1 MKLSDIA
8 VNRPVTTVVVFIAIV
23 VLGVYSLG
31 RLAID
36 LIPDISFPVIHIFS
50 EYPGVAPEEVEE
62 NLTKVLENAV
72 AAASNVKKIRSESQ
86 EGASQITIE
95 YEWGTDM
102 SEAAA
107 ELREKLD
114 IVRDFLPDEA
124 SQPLIFKFDPS
135 QIPVMILVVEG
146 ERSMKSLRYRAETDI
161 KRNLEQI
168 DGVANVMIW
177 GGQERQV
184 HIDLDRT
191 LLASYGMTVDGI
203 IEIIESEHMNVA
215 GGTVDEGDTTLA
227 LRTVGKFGSIE
238 EIENLVIM
246 NRNGIPVYL
255 RDVSNIYDGYVDED
269 VDVKLGREDGII
281 MVIQRQSGTNTVQ
294 IAGRIERKLEALER
308 DMPGDIVI
316 KKFYS
321 PADFIV
327 ESINN
332 VWQVALIGGVFAV
345 FVLFIFLRNIPT
357 TLVISVSIPLS
368 IITTF
373 IFMYLF
379 DLTINMMSLGGLA
392 LGIGMLVDNSIVVLE
407 NIFRYREFGSKPSE
421 ASKLGSHEMSKAII
435 ASTLTTVTV
444 FLPLVLFIK
453 GLASELFRDLAF
465 TVTFSLLS
473 SLLVALTI
481 IPMLTSRIRK
491 VSLKKKADSLRDI
504 EGEIRA
510 RGKLLRRL
518 DMMYSEVLGWALRRR
533 WVFLGLIAL
542 LLGGSIFTASKVIGV
557 EFIPQ
562 SDESFVQIVMRMPVG
577 TRIDTTRRAVAN
589 VYRIIEERVPER
601 DVVFYQIGRTGE
613 MTGILAPDRA
623 ELWMTLVKP
632 EERNRSDRDIIDMLR
647 AEIRDMPGV
656 TARFSTG
663 GGPGGDSG
671 NLSIAIRGYDLRAGS
686 RLARQVKNI
695 MEPIGNVNDVRI
707 SREEGLPEY
716 RIVVD
721 RERASQFGVRAAQI
735 GFAVQH
741 AFSGDEVAHVILEG
755 EEVGVLVRLEK
766 SDRLEPRDLDLVTI
780 MTPVGQQVSLSNLV
794 TIEKGFGPV
803 SIERERQERVV
814 YVNARVQGDVKGAV
828 DTIRGEV
835 DRLAVP
841 SGFNVIYGGSWED
854 IQETIQDLA
863 LVAVLSIILVYLIMA
878 ALFESFFDPFI
889 IMFTLPM
896 SFVGVVWM
904 HILTGTSF
912 SAMSGIGVVML
923 LGIVVNNGII
933 LVDYTNLLRK
943 RGFDLIEAVRLAG
956 RIRLRPILMT
966 MLTTVLGLTPMALAF
981 GSGSEMRAPM
991 ARTVIGG
998 LLVSTLFT
1006 LVLIPVLYAMF
1017 EQRRLRRKLKRQEAL
1032 VETEA
1037 AP

>member
-23 VLGVYSLG
+23 VLGIYSLG

-36 LIPDISFPVIHIFS
+36 LIPDISFPAIFVFS
-50 EYPGVAPEEVEE
+50 EYPGVAPQEVEE

-72 AAASNVKKIRSESQ
+72 AAASNVKKITSESQ

-95 YEWGTDM
+95 YEWGTNM

-114 IVRDFLPDEA
+114 VVRDFLPDEA
-124 SQPLIFKFDPS
+124 SQPLIYKFDPS

-146 ERSMKSLRYRAETDI
+146 ERSLKSLRYRAETDI

-184 HIDLDRT
+184 HVDLDRT
-191 LLASYGMTVDGI
+191 LLASYGMSVDQI
-203 IEIIESEHMNVA
+203 IQIIESEHMNVA
-215 GGTVDEGDTTLA
+215 GGTVDEGDTTLS
-227 LRTVGKFGSIE
+227 LRTMGKFESIE
-238 EIENLVIM
+238 EIKAMVVM

-255 RDVSNIYDGYVDED
+255 RDLANIYDGYVVED
-269 VDVKLGREDGII
+269 VDAKVGREDGII
-281 MVIQRQSGTNTVQ
+281 MVIQRQSGTNTVK
-294 IAGRIERKLEALER
+294 IAQRIERRLEALEQSL
-308 DMPGDIVI
+308 PGDLVI

-327 ESINN
+327 DSINN

-345 FVLFIFLRNIPT
+345 LVLFIFLRNIPT

-407 NIFRYREFGSKPSE
+407 NIFRYREFGSKPLE
-421 ASKLGSHEMSKAII
+421 ASKLGAHEMSKAII
-435 ASTLTTVTV
+435 ASTLTTITV

-473 SLLVALTI
+473 SLLVALTV
-481 IPMLTSRIRK
+481 IPMLTSRIKR

-504 EGEIRA
+504 EGEIRT
-510 RGKLLRRL
+510 RGKALRWL
-518 DMMYSEVLGWALRRR
+518 DRVYSEVLGWALRRR
-533 WVFLGLIAL
+533 WVFITLVALALG
-542 LLGGSIFTASKVIGV
+542 ASVMAIRVLSV

-562 SDESFVQIVMRMPVG
+562 SDESFIQMVVRMPVG
-577 TRIDTTRRAVAN
+577 TRIDTTRSMLS
-589 VYRIIEERVPER
+589 RIYTFIEEEVPER
-601 DVVFYQIGRTGE
+601 DIVFYQVGRTGE
-613 MTGILAPDRA
+613 MTGIVAPDRA

-632 EERNRSDRDIIDMLR
+632 EERERSDRDIIELLR
-647 AEIRDMPGV
+647 REVKDLPGV
-656 TARFSTG
+656 TARFATG
-663 GGPGGDSG
+663 GGPGGESG
-671 NLSIAIRGYDLRAGS
+671 NLSVALRGYDLREGS
-686 RLARQVKNI
+686 ELAKKVKTI
-695 MEPIGNVNDVRI
+695 MESIGNVNDVKI

-716 RIVVD
+716 RIIVD
-721 RERASQFGVRAAQI
+721 RERAAQFGVRASQI
-735 GFAVQH
+735 GFAIQH
-741 AFSGDEVAHVILEG
+741 AFSGKEVANMILEG
-755 EEVGVLVRLEK
+755 EEVGVLVRLEEQ
-766 SDRLEPRDLDLVTI
+766 DRLSPGDLDLVTI
-780 MTPVGQQVSLSNLV
+780 ATPSGQQVALSNLAH
-794 TIEKGFGPV
+794 IEKGYGPV
-803 SIERERQERVV
+803 SIQRERQERVV

-828 DTIRGEV
+828 DSIRAEV
-835 DRLAVP
+835 DKLAIP
-841 SGFNVIYGGSWED
+841 SGFNVIYGGTWED

-863 LVAVLSIILVYLIMA
+863 LVGLLSIILVYLIMA

-896 SFVGVVWM
+896 SFIGVVWM
-904 HILTGTSF
+904 HVITGTSF
-912 SAMSGIGVVML
+912 NAMSGIGVVML
-923 LGIVVNNGII
+923 LGIVVNNGIL

-943 RGFDLIEAVRLAG
+943 RGFTLEDAVKLAG
-956 RIRLRPILMT
+956 RVRLRPILMT

-1017 EQRRLRRKLKRQEAL
+1017 QTRRQKRRQKRSLREVAR
-1032 VETEA
+1032 
-1037 AP
+1037 

>member
-8 VNRPVTTVVVFIAIV
+8 VNRPVTTVVIFIAIV

-36 LIPDISFPVIHIFS
+36 LIPDISFPVIYVWS

-62 NLTKVLENAV
+62 NLTKVLENSV
-72 AAASNVKKIRSESQ
+72 AAASNVKKITSESQ
-86 EGASQITIE
+86 EGSSSITIE

-114 IVRDFLPDEA
+114 VVRDFLPDEA
-124 SQPLIFKFDPS
+124 SEPLIFKFDPS

-184 HIDLDRT
+184 QVDLDRT
-191 LLASYGMTVDGI
+191 LLASYNLTVDRV
-203 IEIIESEHMNVA
+203 IEIIQSEHMNIS
-215 GGTVDEGDTTLA
+215 GGTVDEGDTTLS

-238 EIENLVIM
+238 EIENMVVL
-246 NRNGIPVYL
+246 NQNGILVYL
-255 RDVSNIYDGYVDED
+255 RDVAEVVDGYVDERMD
-269 VDVKLGREDGII
+269 AKVGGKDGII
-281 MVIQRQSGTNTVQ
+281 MVIQRQSGTNTVK
-294 IAGRIERKLEALER
+294 IAGRIEDKLEALER
-308 DMPGDIVI
+308 SMPKDMVI

-327 ESINN
+327 ESINT

-345 FVLFIFLRNIPT
+345 LVLFIFLRNIPT

-373 IFMYLF
+373 IFMYFF

-407 NIFRYREFGSKPSE
+407 NIFRYREFGSKPKE
-421 ASKLGSHEMSKAII
+421 ASKLGAHEMSKAII
-435 ASTLTTVTV
+435 ASTLTTITV

-491 VSLKKKADSLRDI
+491 VALKKSASSLRDI
-504 EGEIRA
+504 ESEIQG
-510 RGKLLRRL
+510 RGRVLRWL
-518 DMMYSEVLGWALRRR
+518 DGVYSEVLGWAIRRK
-533 WVFLGLIAL
+533 WVFIGLVFL
-542 LLGGSIFTASKVIGV
+542 LLAGSVLAVRVLSV

-562 SDESFVQIVMRMPVG
+562 SDESFIQMVIRMPIG
-577 TRIDTTRRAVAN
+577 TRLDTTRRVVSDIYAF
-589 VYRIIEERVPER
+589 IEEEVPER
-601 DVVFYQIGRTGE
+601 DVVFYQVGRTGE
-613 MTGILAPDRA
+613 MAGIAAADRA
-623 ELWMTLVKP
+623 ELWMTLVDP
-632 EERNRSDRDIIDMLR
+632 EERDRSDRDIIDILR
-647 AEIRDMPGV
+647 KEVKQIPGIS
-656 TARFSTG
+656 ARFSTG
-663 GGPGGDSG
+663 GGPGGDTG
-671 NLSIAIRGYDLRAGS
+671 NLSVAVRGYDLGQS
-686 RLARQVKNI
+686 IKLANQVKEI
-695 MEPIGNVNDVRI
+695 MEPIGNVNDVRV
-707 SREEGLPEY
+707 SREEGLPEL
-716 RIVVD
+716 RILVD
-721 RERASQFGVRAAQI
+721 RERAAQFGIRASQI
-735 GFAVQH
+735 GFAIQH
-741 AFSGDEVAHVILEG
+741 AFIGKEVANVILEG
-755 EEVGVLVRLEK
+755 EEVGVLVRLEEE
-766 SDRLEPRDLDLVTI
+766 DRLRPEDLDLITI
-780 MTPVGQQVSLSNLV
+780 VNPMGQQVALSNLV
-794 TIEKGFGPV
+794 RIERGYGPV
-803 SIERERQERVV
+803 TIERERQERVV

-828 DTIRGEV
+828 DSIREEV
-835 DRLAVP
+835 DKLAIP
-841 SGFNVIYGGSWED
+841 SGFNVIYGGTWED
-854 IQETIQDLA
+854 IQETIQDLT
-863 LVAVLSIILVYLIMA
+863 LVGLLSIILVYLIMA

-896 SFVGVVWM
+896 SFIGVVWM

-912 SAMSGIGVVML
+912 NAMSGIGAVML

-943 RGFDLIEAVRLAG
+943 RGFTLLEAVKLAG
-956 RIRLRPILMT
+956 RTRLRPIFMT
-966 MLTTVLGLTPMALAF
+966 MLTTVLALTPMALAF

-998 LLVSTLFT
+998 LLVSTVFT

-1017 EQRRLRRKLKRQEAL
+1017 ETRRQKRMQKKLRR
-1032 VETEA
+1032 EA
-1037 AP
+1037 AQ

>member
-36 LIPDISFPVIHIFS
+36 LIPDISFPVIYVWS

-62 NLTKVLENAV
+62 NLTKVLENSV
-72 AAASNVKKIRSESQ
+72 AAASNVKKITSKSQ
-86 EGASQITIE
+86 EGSSSITIE

-114 IVRDFLPDEA
+114 VVRDFLPDEA
-124 SQPLIFKFDPS
+124 SEPLIFKFDPS

-184 HIDLDRT
+184 QVDLDRT
-191 LLASYGMTVDGI
+191 LLASYNLTVDQVIDI
-203 IEIIESEHMNVA
+203 IQLEHINIS
-215 GGTVDEGDTTLA
+215 GGTVDEGDTTLS

-238 EIENLVIM
+238 EIENMVVL
-246 NRNGIPVYL
+246 NQNGILVYL
-255 RDVSNIYDGYVDED
+255 RDVAVVVDGSVDERMD
-269 VDVKLGREDGII
+269 AKVGGKDGII
-281 MVIQRQSGTNTVQ
+281 MVIQRQSGTNTVK
-294 IAGRIERKLEALER
+294 IAGRIEDKLEALER
-308 DMPGDIVI
+308 SMPKDMVI

-327 ESINN
+327 ESINT

-345 FVLFIFLRNIPT
+345 LVLFIFLRNIPT

-373 IFMYLF
+373 IFMYFF

-407 NIFRYREFGSKPSE
+407 NIFRYREFGSKPKE
-421 ASKLGSHEMSKAII
+421 ASKLGAHEMSKAII
-435 ASTLTTVTV
+435 ASTLTTITV

-481 IPMLTSRIRK
+481 IPMLTSRVRK
-491 VSLKKKADSLRDI
+491 VALKKSASSLRDI
-504 EGEIRA
+504 ESEIQE
-510 RGKLLRRL
+510 RGRVLRWL
-518 DMMYSEVLGWALRRR
+518 DGVYSEVLGWALRRK
-533 WVFLGLIAL
+533 WVFLGLVFL
-542 LLGGSIFTASKVIGV
+542 LLAGSVLAVRVLSV

-562 SDESFVQIVMRMPVG
+562 SDESFIQMVIRTPIG
-577 TRIDTTRRAVAN
+577 TRLDTTRRVVNDIYAF
-589 VYRIIEERVPER
+589 IEEEVPER
-601 DVVFYQIGRTGE
+601 DVVFYQVGRTGE
-613 MTGILAPDRA
+613 MAGIAAPDRA
-623 ELWMTLVKP
+623 ELWMTLVDP
-632 EERNRSDRDIIDMLR
+632 EERDRSDRDIIDILR
-647 AEIRDMPGV
+647 KEVKQMPGV
-656 TARFSTG
+656 SARFSTG
-663 GGPGGDSG
+663 GGPGGDTG
-671 NLSIAIRGYDLRAGS
+671 NLSVAVRGYDLGQGIE
-686 RLARQVKNI
+686 LAKQVKEI

-707 SREEGLPEY
+707 SREEGLPEL
-716 RIVVD
+716 RILVD
-721 RERASQFGVRAAQI
+721 RERAAQFGIRAAQI
-735 GFAVQH
+735 GFAIQH
-741 AFSGDEVAHVILEG
+741 AFIGKEVANVILEG
-755 EEVGVLVRLEK
+755 EEVGVLVRLEEE
-766 SDRLEPRDLDLVTI
+766 DRLRPEDLDLITI
-780 MTPVGQQVSLSNLV
+780 VSPMGQQVALSNLV
-794 TIEKGFGPV
+794 RIERGYGPV
-803 SIERERQERVV
+803 TIERERQERVV
-814 YVNARVQGDVKGAV
+814 YVNARVRGDVKGAV
-828 DTIRGEV
+828 DSIREEV
-835 DRLAVP
+835 EKLAIP
-841 SGFNVIYGGSWED
+841 SGFNVIYGGTWED
-854 IQETIQDLA
+854 IQETIQDLT
-863 LVAVLSIILVYLIMA
+863 LVGLLSIILVYLIMA

-889 IMFTLPM
+889 IMFTLPL
-896 SFVGVVWM
+896 SFIGVVWM

-912 SAMSGIGVVML
+912 NAMSGIGVVML

-943 RGFDLIEAVRLAG
+943 RGFTLLEAVKLAG
-956 RIRLRPILMT
+956 RTRLRPIFMT

-998 LLVSTLFT
+998 LLVSTVFT

-1017 EQRRLRRKLKRQEAL
+1017 ESRRQKRLQQKLRR
-1032 VETEA
+1032 EA
-1037 AP
+1037 AQ

>member
-36 LIPDISFPVIHIFS
+36 LIPDISFPAIFVFS
-50 EYPGVAPEEVEE
+50 EYPGVAPAEVEE

-72 AAASNVKKIRSESQ
+72 AAASNVEKITSESR
-86 EGASQITIE
+86 EGASQIVIE

-114 IVRDFLPDEA
+114 VVRDFLPDDA

-146 ERSMKSLRYRAETDI
+146 ERSLKSLRYRAETDI

-184 HIDLDRT
+184 HVDLDRT
-191 LLASYGMTVDGI
+191 LLASYGLSVDQI
-203 IEIIESEHMNVA
+203 IQIIESEHMNVA

-227 LRTVGKFGSIE
+227 LRTMGKFETID
-238 EIENLVIM
+238 EIEGLVVM
-246 NRNGIPVYL
+246 NMNGIPVYL
-255 RDVSNIYDGYVDED
+255 RDLASIYDGYVEED
-269 VDVKLGREDGII
+269 MDAKVGRKDGII

-294 IAGRIERKLEALER
+294 IAQKIEQRLEALELSL
-308 DMPGDIVI
+308 PGDLVI

-332 VWQVALIGGVFAV
+332 VWQVALIGGVFAI

-392 LGIGMLVDNSIVVLE
+392 LGVGMLVDNSIVVLE
-407 NIFRYREFGSKPSE
+407 NIFRYREFGSKPAE

-435 ASTLTTVTV
+435 ASTLTTITV

-491 VSLKKKADSLRDI
+491 VALKKKADSLRDI

-510 RGKLLRRL
+510 RGKVLRWL
-518 DMMYSEVLGWALRRR
+518 DRQYSEVLGWALRRR
-533 WVFLGLIAL
+533 WVFLGLVAL
-542 LLGGSIFTASKVIGV
+542 ILGGSILTIQVLSV

-562 SDESFVQIVMRMPVG
+562 SDESFVQMVLRMPVG
-577 TRIDTTRRAVAN
+577 TRIDTTRRMVN
-589 VYRIIEERVPER
+589 HIYRTIEEKVPER
-601 DVVFYQIGRTGE
+601 DIVFYQVGRTGE
-613 MTGILAPDRA
+613 MTGVAAPDRA
-623 ELWMTLVKP
+623 EIWMTLVKP
-632 EERNRSDRDIIDMLR
+632 EDRERSDREIIEMLR
-647 AEIRDMPGV
+647 GEVKNLPGV
-656 TARFSTG
+656 NARFSTG
-663 GGPGGDSG
+663 GGPGGESN
-671 NLSIAIRGYDLRAGS
+671 NLSVALRGYDLREGS
-686 RLARQVKNI
+686 ELALKVKAI
-695 MEPIGNVNDVRI
+695 MESIGNVNDVRI

-716 RIVVD
+716 RILID
-721 RERASQFGVRAAQI
+721 RERAAQFGVRAAQI
-735 GFAVQH
+735 GLAVQH
-741 AFSGDEVAHVILEG
+741 AFSGKEVANIVLEG
-755 EEVGVLVRLEK
+755 EEIGVLVRLEEK
-766 SDRLEPRDLDLVTI
+766 DRLSPRDLDLVTI
-780 MTPVGQQVSLSNLV
+780 STPSGRQVPLSNLA
-794 TIEKGFGPV
+794 TIEKGYGPV

-828 DTIRGEV
+828 DAIKAEV
-835 DRLAVP
+835 DRIAIP
-841 SGFNVIYGGSWED
+841 SGFNIIYGGSWED

-863 LVAVLSIILVYLIMA
+863 LVGVLSIILVYLIMA

-896 SFVGVVWM
+896 SFIGVVWM
-904 HILTGTSF
+904 HVVTGTSF
-912 SAMSGIGVVML
+912 NAMSGIGVVML

-943 RGFDLIEAVRLAG
+943 RGFALLDAVKLAG

-991 ARTVIGG
+991 AKTVIGG
-998 LLVSTLFT
+998 LLVSTIFT
-1006 LVLIPVLYAMF
+1006 LVLIPVLYTMF
-1017 EQRRLRRKLKRQEAL
+1017 ETRREKRRLKRSQQEAQG
-1032 VETEA
+1032 
-1037 AP
+1037 

>member
-36 LIPDISFPVIHIFS
+36 LIPDISFPVIYVWS

-62 NLTKVLENAV
+62 NLTKVLENSV
-72 AAASNVKKIRSESQ
+72 AAASNVKKITSKSQ
-86 EGASQITIE
+86 EGSSSITIE

-114 IVRDFLPDEA
+114 VVRDFLPDEA
-124 SQPLIFKFDPS
+124 SEPLIFKFDPS

-184 HIDLDRT
+184 QVDLDRT
-191 LLASYGMTVDGI
+191 LLASYNMTVEQVIDI
-203 IEIIESEHMNVA
+203 IQSEHMNIS
-215 GGTVDEGDTTLA
+215 GGTVDEGDTTLS

-238 EIENLVIM
+238 EIENMVVL
-246 NRNGIPVYL
+246 NQNGILVYL
-255 RDVSNIYDGYVDED
+255 RDVAVVVDGSVDERMD
-269 VDVKLGREDGII
+269 AKVGGKDGII
-281 MVIQRQSGTNTVQ
+281 MVIQRQSGTNTVK
-294 IAGRIERKLEALER
+294 IAGRIEDKLEALER
-308 DMPGDIVI
+308 SMPKDMVI

-327 ESINN
+327 ESINT

-345 FVLFIFLRNIPT
+345 LVLFIFLRNIPT

-373 IFMYLF
+373 IFMYFF

-407 NIFRYREFGSKPSE
+407 NIFRYREFGSKPKE
-421 ASKLGSHEMSKAII
+421 ASKLGAHEMSKAII
-435 ASTLTTVTV
+435 ASTLTTITV

-481 IPMLTSRIRK
+481 IPMLTSRVRK
-491 VSLKKKADSLRDI
+491 VALKKSASSLRDI
-504 EGEIRA
+504 ESEIQE
-510 RGKLLRRL
+510 RGRVLRWL
-518 DMMYSEVLGWALRRR
+518 DGVYSEVLGWALRRK
-533 WVFLGLIAL
+533 WVFLGLVFL
-542 LLGGSIFTASKVIGV
+542 LLAGSVLAVRVLSV

-562 SDESFVQIVMRMPVG
+562 SDENFIQMVIRTPIG
-577 TRIDTTRRAVAN
+577 TRLDTTRRVVNDIYAF
-589 VYRIIEERVPER
+589 IEEEVPER
-601 DVVFYQIGRTGE
+601 DVVFYQVGRTGE
-613 MTGILAPDRA
+613 MAGIAAPDRA
-623 ELWMTLVKP
+623 ELWMTLVDP
-632 EERNRSDRDIIDMLR
+632 EERDRSDRDIIDILR
-647 AEIRDMPGV
+647 KEVKQMPGV
-656 TARFSTG
+656 SARFSTG
-663 GGPGGDSG
+663 GGPGGDTG
-671 NLSIAIRGYDLRAGS
+671 NLSVAVRGYDLGQGIE
-686 RLARQVKNI
+686 LAKQVKEI

-707 SREEGLPEY
+707 SREEGLPEL
-716 RIVVD
+716 RILVD
-721 RERASQFGVRAAQI
+721 RERAAQFGIRAAQI
-735 GFAVQH
+735 GFAIQH
-741 AFSGDEVAHVILEG
+741 AFIGKEVANVILEG
-755 EEVGVLVRLEK
+755 EEVGVLVRLEEE
-766 SDRLEPRDLDLVTI
+766 DRLRPEDLDLITI
-780 MTPVGQQVSLSNLV
+780 VSPMGQQVALSNLV
-794 TIEKGFGPV
+794 RIERGYGPV
-803 SIERERQERVV
+803 TIERERQERVV
-814 YVNARVQGDVKGAV
+814 YVNARVRGDVKGAV
-828 DTIRGEV
+828 DSIREEV
-835 DRLAVP
+835 EKLAIP
-841 SGFNVIYGGSWED
+841 SGFNVIYGGTWED
-854 IQETIQDLA
+854 IQETIQDLT
-863 LVAVLSIILVYLIMA
+863 LVGLLSIILVYLIMA

-889 IMFTLPM
+889 IMFTLPL
-896 SFVGVVWM
+896 SFIGVVWM

-912 SAMSGIGVVML
+912 NAMSGIGVVML

-943 RGFDLIEAVRLAG
+943 RGFTLLEAVKLAG
-956 RIRLRPILMT
+956 RTRLRPIFMT

-998 LLVSTLFT
+998 LLVSTVFT

-1017 EQRRLRRKLKRQEAL
+1017 ESRRQKRLQKKLRR
-1032 VETEA
+1032 EA
-1037 AP
+1037 AQ